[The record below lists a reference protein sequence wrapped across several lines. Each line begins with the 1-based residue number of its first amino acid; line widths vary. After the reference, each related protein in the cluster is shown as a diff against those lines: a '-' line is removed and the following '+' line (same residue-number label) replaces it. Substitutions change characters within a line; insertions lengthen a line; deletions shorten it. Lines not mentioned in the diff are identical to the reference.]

1 MSMTLADKW
10 SALFHNVLQL
20 EDRVTADIAW
30 DAWLL
35 IDALCDTW
43 RRAQEQDGYEPDS
56 IVTAQAR
63 KVLDALRAKSQ
74 ANPVMEPWPIA
85 ILQIWELKPPFHASA
100 GSLLK
105 ADWDTFKGLATRKAV
120 PVSDASG
127 SACLWVIAAAEP
139 LRKAW
144 QHVCDVL
151 LAGTRWQV
159 HAVADI
165 GLVPVPHSG
174 HKAVIIMG
182 SPWDAEAQTP
192 LVAQWRSRRQD
203 NARADL
209 LYVHDVASAM
219 AIIT

>member
-20 EDRVTADIAW
+20 EDRVTDDIAS
-30 DAWLL
+30 DALLL
-35 IDALCDTW
+35 IEALHDAW

-63 KVLDALRAKSQ
+63 TVLDTLRAKAR
-74 ANPVMEPWPIA
+74 ANPATEPWPIA
-85 ILQIWELKPPFHASA
+85 TFQRWELKPPFHASA
-100 GSLLK
+100 SSLLK
-105 ADWDTFKGLATRKAV
+105 ADWDTFKGLATRKGV

-127 SACLWVIAAAEP
+127 SACMWVIAAAEP

-144 QHVCDVL
+144 QRVCDVL

-165 GLVPVPHSG
+165 GRVPIPGSG
-174 HKAVIIMG
+174 HRAVIIMG
-182 SPWDAEAQTP
+182 SPWDAEAQAP
-192 LVAQWRSRRQD
+192 LITQWRNRRQD
-203 NARADL
+203 SSRADL